1 MQPKQEALRS
11 IREHV
16 GNRRAGFDTG
26 LAELAEELDGGLET
40 LVDLLQVEFGVDLP
54 EEEVL
59 EAETVGDLCRQVARA
74 LAAPAPVAGDPDP
87 WDHHADV

>member
-11 IREHV
+11 IREHA
-16 GNRRAGFDTG
+16 GNRRVTYETG
-26 LAELAEELDGGLET
+26 LAELAEELEGGLET
-40 LVDLLQVEFGVDLP
+40 LVDLLQDEFNVELM

-74 LAAPAPVAGDPDP
+74 MGAASSTAGSLRS
-87 WDHHADV
+87 WDSDEA

>member
-16 GNRRAGFDTG
+16 GNRRVTYETG
-26 LAELAEELDGGLET
+26 LAELAEEVDGGLEA
-40 LVDLLQVEFGVDLP
+40 LVDMLQEEFGVDLA

-74 LAAPAPVAGDPDP
+74 VGGAGHAGGNLDA
-87 WDHHADV
+87 WDAEQE